1 MALVKDVFLDTSVL
15 LAGLVDL
22 GVPSR
27 NAMPIL
33 DAVAKG
39 RVGKPKTAWHCCLE
53 LYSVAT
59 RLPEEFR
66 LPPAEAFT
74 LIEEEILA
82 RFEIHDLPAGSR
94 AGFLKLCAR
103 EGVRGGR
110 LYDAHIAEIARVAG
124 AGVVVTENQ
133 RDFAV
138 LERHGIPVLDAA
150 GLLKRLRSRR
160 RRAKPE

>member
-1 MALVKDVFLDTSVL
+1 MAVVKDAFFDTSVL

-22 GVPSR
+22 GASSR
-27 NAMPIL
+27 HAIPIL

-39 RVGKPKTAWHCCLE
+39 RVRNPQTAWHCCLE

-66 LPPAEAFT
+66 LPPEDALT
-74 LIEEEILA
+74 LIEQEVLG
-82 RFEIHDLPAGSR
+82 RFEIHDLPAR
-94 AGFLKLCAR
+94 ARSGFLKLCAR
-103 EGVRGGR
+103 EGIRGGR
-110 LYDAHIAEIARVAG
+110 LYDAHIAEIARAAG
-124 AGVVVTENQ
+124 ASVVVTENQ

-138 LERHGIPVLDAA
+138 LERHGIPVLGAA

-160 RRAKPE
+160 RGA

>member
-1 MALVKDVFLDTSVL
+1 VAVVKGVFFDTSVL

-22 GVPSR
+22 GAPSR
-27 NAMPIL
+27 DAVPLL

-39 RVGKPKTAWHCCLE
+39 RIRTPRTAWHCCLE

-66 LPPAEAFT
+66 LTPADALM
-74 LIEEEILA
+74 LIEEEVLE
-82 RFEIHDLPAGSR
+82 RFEVHDLPPRSR
-94 AGFLKLCAR
+94 PGFLKLCAR

-110 LYDAHIAEIARVAG
+110 LYDAHIAEIARA
-124 AGVVVTENQ
+124 ARASAVVTENQ

-138 LERHGIPVLDAA
+138 LERHDIPVLGAA
-150 GLLKRLRSRR
+150 GLRAQLRSRR
-160 RRAKPE
+160 RRS